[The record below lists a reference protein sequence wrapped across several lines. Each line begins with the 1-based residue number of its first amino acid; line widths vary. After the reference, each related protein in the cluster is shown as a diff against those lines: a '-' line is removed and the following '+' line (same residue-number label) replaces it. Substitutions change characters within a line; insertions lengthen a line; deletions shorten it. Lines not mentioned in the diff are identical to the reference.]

1 MFRAEDLGSTLR
13 RLSGQLH
20 IVGAAVSG
28 GVAPAKITRTKPIAL
43 VMGAEETGLSPDIL
57 ACCAQRVT
65 LPGTG
70 LVESLNVA
78 AATAVLL
85 HALLPGQA

>member
-1 MFRAEDLGSTLR
+1 MNAAENQCGAFQLWRAATGSNR
-13 RLSGQLH
+13 PSAR
-20 IVGAAVSG
+20 IA
-28 GVAPAKITRTKPIAL
+28 RTKPVAL